1 MSIEFGLLLPHFGE
15 HGSPE
20 NIMEGA
26 KLAEDRGF
34 DSVWVRDHMM
44 FEPHGEFE
52 KPDNTFYEALMTL
65 TAVGASTQRLKLG
78 TGALIPFRHPIHL
91 AQYTAGMANLFP
103 GRVILGMGAGN
114 SDRQFEQVG
123 LGGISRPEL
132 VESNASI
139 LRRLWTEDNVAYT
152 DDHYS
157 FDDFTLNPKPP
168 HDAVPP
174 FWYCGNTPKSARLA
188 VRFCDGWLP
197 GRIGLATLQQRVE
210 SLTSLSEE
218 AGRDRPTVGIIPP
231 TSVEDTREEALSYIN
246 VDGLLAWANKARF
259 WVKPPSGA
267 FESADDLAGVLVAGT
282 PDQVADQCLELHRS
296 GVDHLVFD
304 LRFKYQRWF
313 HQIDMLGKEVVP
325 RVRAAIGR
333 G

>member
-15 HGSPE
+15 HGTPE

-26 KLAEDRGF
+26 RRAEVQGF

-52 KPDNTFYEALMTL
+52 KPDNTFYEALLTL

-103 GRVILGMGAGN
+103 GRLILGMGAGN

-123 LGGISRPEL
+123 LGGIARWEL
-132 VESNASI
+132 VESNANI
-139 LRRLWTEDNVAYT
+139 LRRLWTEENVSYT
-152 DDHYS
+152 DAHYS
-157 FDDFTLNPKPP
+157 FDDFSLNPKPP
-168 HDAVPP
+168 EGATPP

-188 VRFCDGWLP
+188 VQYCDGWLP
-197 GRIGLATLQQRVE
+197 GRIGLATLEERVAT
-210 SLTSLSEE
+210 LTKLSEE

-231 TSVEDTREEALSYIN
+231 TSVEDTREEALSHVN
-246 VDGLLAWANKARF
+246 VEGLLEWANKARF
-259 WVKPPSGA
+259 WVKPPSGR
-267 FESADDLAGVLVAGT
+267 FETADDLAGALVAGT
-282 PDQVADQCLELHRS
+282 PDQVVEQCLELHRT

-304 LRFKYQRWF
+304 LRFKYQRWYD
-313 HQIDMLGKEVVP
+313 QIDVLGREVIP
-325 RVRAAIGR
+325 RVRAAVR
-333 G
+333 A

>member
-15 HGSPE
+15 HGNPE

-26 KLAEDRGF
+26 RRAEVQGF

-52 KPDNTFYEALMTL
+52 KPDNTFYEALLTL

-103 GRVILGMGAGN
+103 GRLILGMGAGN

-123 LGGISRPEL
+123 LGGIERWEL
-132 VESNASI
+132 VESNANI
-139 LRRLWTEDNVAYT
+139 LRRLWREDHVSYK
-152 DDHYS
+152 DDHYD

-168 HDAVPP
+168 EGGAPP

-188 VRFCDGWLP
+188 VQYCDGWLP
-197 GRIGLATLQQRVE
+197 GRIGLATLQERVAT
-210 SLTSLSEE
+210 LRSLSEE
-218 AGRDRPTVGIIPP
+218 AGRDAPTVGIIPP
-231 TSVEDTREEALSYIN
+231 TSVEDTREEALSYVN
-246 VDGLLAWANKARF
+246 VDGLLEWANKARF
-259 WVKPPSGA
+259 WVKPPTGR
-267 FESADDLAGVLVAGT
+267 FETAGDLAGALVAGT
-282 PDQVADQCLELHRS
+282 PDQVVDQCLELHRS

-304 LRFKYQRWF
+304 LRFKYGRWF
-313 HQIDMLGKEVVP
+313 DQIDVLGREVIP
-325 RVRAAIGR
+325 RVRAAISS
-333 G
+333 